1 MSDKT
6 DTQYLRDMCDLLNS
20 MHGMLFERL
29 TRLVAQVDNIDKKVN
44 RFSEFVLE
52 VSPSDA
58 KEAIAELE
66 DELQE

>member
-1 MSDKT
+1 MH
-6 DTQYLRDMCDLLNS
+6 S
-20 MHGMLFERL
+20 MLHERL
-29 TRLVAQVDNIDKKVN
+29 TAIEQKVN

-58 KEAIAELE
+58 KHAIAELE

>member
-20 MHGMLFERL
+20 MHSMLFERL
-29 TRLVAQVDNIDKKVN
+29 TAIEQNVN

-52 VSPSDA
+52 LSPSDA

>member
-6 DTQYLRDMCDLLNS
+6 DTQYLRDICDLLNS
-20 MHGMLFERL
+20 MHSMLHERL
-29 TRLVAQVDNIDKKVN
+29 TAIEQRVN

-58 KEAIAELE
+58 KQAIAELE

>member
-6 DTQYLRDMCDLLNS
+6 DTQYLRDICDLLNS
-20 MHGMLFERL
+20 MHSMLSERL
-29 TRLVAQVDNIDKKVN
+29 TAIEQKVN

-58 KEAIAELE
+58 KQAIAELE

>member
-20 MHGMLFERL
+20 MYTMLLERL
-29 TRLVAQVDNIDKKVN
+29 TKLVVQVDNIDKKVN

-66 DELQE
+66 AELQE

>member
-20 MHGMLFERL
+20 MHSMLFERL
-29 TRLVAQVDNIDKKVN
+29 TAIEQKVN